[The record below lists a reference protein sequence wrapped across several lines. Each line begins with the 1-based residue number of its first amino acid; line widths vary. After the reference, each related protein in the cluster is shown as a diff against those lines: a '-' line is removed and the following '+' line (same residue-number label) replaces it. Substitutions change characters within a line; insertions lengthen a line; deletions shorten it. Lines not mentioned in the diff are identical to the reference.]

1 MENQHQTDNNATDFL
16 EEIGKLNIYA
26 QSIINDKI
34 ELFKLKAAEESI
46 KTISSI
52 VHIIILSVLAAIL
65 IILLSVVGGL
75 ALGRMLEDYVL
86 GFLLI
91 CGFYGLL
98 LVLYLVFRK
107 TLVTN
112 PLTKIIIQKIL

>member
-1 MENQHQTDNNATDFL
+1 MDNQHQTDNSATDFL
-16 EEIGKLNIYA
+16 EEIGKLNVYA
-26 QSIINDKI
+26 QSIINDRI
-34 ELFKLKAAEESI
+34 ELFKLKAAEESV
-46 KTISSI
+46 KTISSVI
-52 VHIIILSVLAAIL
+52 NIIILSTLAT
-65 IILLSVVGGL
+65 IIMIFLSVVSGL

-91 CGFYGLL
+91 CGFYGLI

-112 PLTKIIIQKIL
+112 PITKIIIQKIL